1 MAQSSPSVLIIRLDA
16 IGDALALTP
25 LLAALSEREIPVDLV
40 MRHVNA
46 GIFSKRAARE
56 VFVAPF
62 ELRSSNKE
70 NLAEIERFGTQLRI
84 KNYSHVLVATEDPG
98 GYRLAKAVGAPN
110 RIGFVNGFGKPLK
123 TIWASRMLT
132 KTIHRSAGLDPEAP
146 HECEV
151 LFKLGR
157 GLLSPSAYPTQDSD
171 ILRTFVLDRDVQP
184 GNRIVFQVTDKWDR
198 LGIKFEDVVLALHAF
213 SLRGNVRAISSAS
226 ENDYAMRVS
235 VASRIDVEIVQSLD
249 EWKEAI
255 ASAAMLVAP
264 DSGALHVAGMIGT
277 PVIAVFPTANFKL
290 QVARWSPW
298 ASVSRIISAEPG
310 WPSKI

>member
-56 VFVAPF
+56 IFVAPF
-62 ELRSSNKE
+62 ELRSSTKE
-70 NLAEIERFGTQLRI
+70 NLAEIDRFGSQLRERT
-84 KNYSHVLVATEDPG
+84 YSHVLVATEDPG
-98 GYRLAKAVGAPN
+98 GYRLAHAIGAPH

-123 TIWASRMLT
+123 TMWARRMLT
-132 KTIHRSAGLDPEAP
+132 QTIHRSAGLDPEAP

-157 GLLSPSAYPTQDSD
+157 SLLSPDAYPTQDSEV
-171 ILRTFVLDRDVQP
+171 LRTFVLDHDVPP

-198 LGIKFEDVVLALHAF
+198 LGIKFDDVVLALQAF
-213 SLRGNVRAISSAS
+213 SLRGNVRAITAAS
-226 ENDYAMRVS
+226 EKDYAMRVS
-235 VASRIDVEIVQSLD
+235 VASRIDVDIIPSLD

-264 DSGALHVAGMIGT
+264 DSGALHVAGMTGT
-277 PVIAVFPTANFKL
+277 PVIAVFPVASFKL

-298 ASVSRIISAEPG
+298 AAVSRIIPAEPG